1 MARRI
6 DIVDVTLRDGQQSL
20 WATRMPTCVMLG
32 VADDLERAG
41 YALVDLSAAV
51 NFDTCVRYLK
61 ENPWE
66 RLRLMRQRLQR
77 TPINA
82 WMRSRNF
89 ISFDMVPDD
98 VMALVYTRLW
108 ANGARRI
115 SIFDG
120 LHDMSHI
127 GFGVRVC
134 KQLGFCVAVAATFSL
149 SPIHTDAYYIRR
161 AQEMMALGADVL
173 ILKDPAGLLTVD
185 RVRTLVPALRQVAG
199 AHPLEFHMHC
209 LTGIAP
215 LAALE
220 AVALGADRV
229 HTAIPPLA
237 DGASHPSV
245 FNVVENLR
253 LMGYEVELD
262 LAPIERASAFLM
274 AVARQEGLPIGQ
286 IAAYDLFHYQHQIP
300 GGVISNLR
308 RQLREAG
315 MEDKLRAVL
324 EEIPRVRAELGWPI
338 MVSPYSQFVAV
349 QALLNIMRGER
360 YGTVLDEVAKWAF
373 GYYGQL
379 EAPVD
384 PDVLDKITA
393 RASPRISRQ
402 PTPPEPAL
410 PALRQAYP
418 QADDDELVLRYFFK
432 GRQVDDMLAAQ
443 PMRLV
448 YEFRRDALALVQ
460 RLVAMSD
467 RGRVA
472 LSTMGLEFAWQ
483 R

>member
-1 MARRI
+1 MARRVGI
-6 DIVDVTLRDGQQSL
+6 MDVTLRDGQQSL

-32 VADDLERAG
+32 VADDLDRE
-41 YALVDLSAAV
+41 
-51 NFDTCVRYLK
+51 LK
-61 ENPWE
+61 EDPWE

-89 ISFDMVPDD
+89 ISFDMMPDD
-98 VMALVYTRLW
+98 VMALVYTRLH

-127 GFGVRVC
+127 GFGAKVC
-134 KQLGFCVAVAATFSL
+134 KQLGFYVALAVTFSI
-149 SPIHTDAYYIRR
+149 SPVHTDAYYVRK
-161 AQEMMALGADVL
+161 AQELMAMGADAL

-185 RVRTLVPALRQVAG
+185 RVRTLVPALRPVAG
-199 AHPLEFHMHC
+199 TRPLELHIHC
-209 LTGIAP
+209 LTGIGP

-220 AVALGADRV
+220 AVELGVDEV

-245 FNVVENLR
+245 FNIVENLR

-262 LAPIERASAFLM
+262 LEPLRQASAFLT
-274 AVARQEGLPIGQ
+274 AVARQERLPVGQ
-286 IAAYDLFHYQHQIP
+286 VAQYDLFHYQHQIP

-308 RQLREAG
+308 RQLRDAG

-324 EEIPRVRAELGWPI
+324 EEIPRVREELGWPI
-338 MVSPYSQFVAV
+338 MVSPYSQFVSV
-349 QALLNIMRGER
+349 QALLNIMCGER
-360 YGTVLDEVAKWAF
+360 YRTVLDEVAKWAF

-384 PDVLDKITA
+384 PQVMDKMA
-393 RASPRISRQ
+393 ERASPRISRQ
-402 PTPPEPAL
+402 PAPPEPLL
-410 PALRQAYP
+410 PALRRAFP
-418 QADDDELVLRYFFK
+418 EADEDELVLRAFFK

-443 PMRLV
+443 PMNLV
-448 YEFRRDALALVQ
+448 YEFRRDAVQLVE
-460 RLVAMSD
+460 RLMSMSET
-467 RGRVA
+467 GRVA
-472 LSTMGLEFAWQ
+472 LSTMGLELAWQ